1 MLTLQQLILIKI
13 NDEINSTHLQIINKL
28 LTSNVS
34 INHNDEELNH
44 ASCEKKLR
52 SEINSA
58 ICSLLRMNT
67 TTIFYFIDR

>member
-13 NDEINSTHLQIINKL
+13 NDEISSTHLQIINKL

-67 TTIFYFIDR
+67 TTQFYFIDR